1 MLKKSKLRFFSLIKK
16 LMFENYKFVLIL
28 LLNKKGLPVGSKPK
42 NNFCYAGCKKFYL
55 SLMFCCFFHSFSLVW
70 FAKAALR
77 GCLFA
82 F

>member
-42 NNFCYAGCKKFYL
+42 ITSVMPVVKNFT
-55 SLMFCCFFHSFSLVW
+55 
-70 FAKAALR
+70 
-77 GCLFA
+77 
-82 F
+82 